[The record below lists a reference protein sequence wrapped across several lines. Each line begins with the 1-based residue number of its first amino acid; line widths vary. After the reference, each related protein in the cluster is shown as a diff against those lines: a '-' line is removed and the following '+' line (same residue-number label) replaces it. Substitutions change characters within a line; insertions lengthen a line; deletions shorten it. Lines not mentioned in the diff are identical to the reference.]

1 MRWLFAFAVLAISTT
16 AYAGDHFTLYGV
28 GSAIANNDAGLATR
42 IEKRFDAINA
52 DDDEET
58 AIFGARMGLEHWR
71 AGGTWGFAA
80 PIGMYFGGQVKKV
93 RSSIGGGVGLWTF
106 AGDGENFGVSPFASH
121 TLEVVS
127 GKLVVAVDTRVSR
140 QTVFNVDDYNVY
152 SVMVM
157 FGPAYR

>member
-1 MRWLFAFAVLAISTT
+1 MRWLFAFFFVAIASP
-16 AYAGDHFTLYGV
+16 AHAGDHFTLYGV
-28 GSAIANNDAGLATR
+28 GSVMAKNEPGLATR
-42 IEKRFDAINA
+42 VEKRFDAINA

-58 AIFGARMGLEHWR
+58 GIFGARVGFEHWR
-71 AGGTWGFAA
+71 TNATWGVAM
-80 PIGMYFGGQVKKV
+80 PIGMYFGGQVKNV

-127 GKLVVAVDTRVSR
+127 GKLVVAVDARVSR
-140 QTVFNVDDYNVY
+140 QAVFNVDDYNVY